1 MIEEPGLVVTVE
13 GEYAEVQTQRRG
25 ACGGCSANGVCGTS
39 LLERYLG
46 RRSVHLRALNR
57 AGAGVGDRVLVGVS
71 EQGLVK
77 AAVAGYL
84 LPLLGLIAGALLGQS
99 LGRWL
104 GGVETDIPSLVGAAI
119 GFALALRWLR
129 RYSAGV
135 EHDPRRRPVVLRR
148 LPGESTRVPFP
159 GT

>member
-1 MIEEPGLVVTVE
+1 MIEEPGLVVAVE
-13 GEYAEVQTQRRG
+13 GAYAQVQTQRRG

-39 LLERYLG
+39 VLERYLG
-46 RRSVHLRALNR
+46 RRPVHLRALNQ
-57 AGAGVGDRVLVGVS
+57 AGANVGDRVLVGIS
-71 EQGLVK
+71 EQGLLK
-77 AAVAGYL
+77 AAAAGYL

-104 GGVETDIPSLVGAAI
+104 GAVATDLPSLVGAAI

-135 EHDPRRRPVVLRR
+135 ERDPERRPVVLRR
-148 LPGESTRVPFP
+148 LGGESAQVPFP
-159 GT
+159 AT